1 MLATGCS
8 AVGAGCGAGVAS
20 AAGVVAGA
28 VGGAAVGAPVG
39 GAAVGTAVEGPV
51 QAVRTTSAIR
61 RVARRRCFTLVSL
74 LFDEAAGRTR
84 ASSQPHLTIPMG
96 ARTSCLHQGGTSSLL
111 SEGRVPGRN
120 KRFAALNATCSRSS
134 LLYNAVH
141 SQANADGRKQS
152 FGRPYATMTS
162 LQKRTAETPGA
173 QRTSKTR
180 YARRSVMRWSDSLW
194 HLPLRTL
201 RRCGD
206 LPFLQWTQQCYL

>member
-1 MLATGCS
+1 M
-8 AVGAGCGAGVAS
+8 
-20 AAGVVAGA
+20 AGA

-39 GAAVGTAVEGPV
+39 GAAVGTAAEGPV

-61 RVARRRCFTLVSL
+61 RVARRRCFTLVFL

-96 ARTSCLHQGGTSSLL
+96 ARASCPQQGRIPSLL
-111 SEGRVPGRN
+111 SGVAFLGEIIGLLHSRATILQIR
-120 KRFAALNATCSRSS
+120 KRAQTAENSPSVSR
-134 LLYNAVH
+134 
-141 SQANADGRKQS
+141 R
-152 FGRPYATMTS
+152 YATMTS

-206 LPFLQWTQQCYL
+206 IPFCSGLNNVIYIGAQRLWVRRIVPE